1 MGYVQAPSLVPLHP
15 EVLEFFLSLESKLRS
30 HMDDRKIGLTIFL
43 LREDRISVFAEKLLR
58 PNEAALIPLA
68 EPLDGSFLPFP
79 PAINRQPDWVQAVDS
94 ILTAPIDQ
102 DMSSRSPGG
111 LLVMRW
117 RARTFVLSFGY
128 AWQKLEDGWLE
139 LDFGLRVAL
148 NVIPRGELI
157 EIKAEQIFA
166 KWHLASERAPR
177 AASVNEF
184 GVDFDR
190 DLVAVIEGQQKSRPA
205 LGDRVRGSTSLRV
218 NVAITG
224 IAELLDTCF
233 TEFLSDAYR
242 RNWPEIDKIS
252 PLKDDV
258 MIALLEEQLDAT
270 LADEV
275 ARRRVVMFTP
285 YQRRGESI
293 VAESYV
299 FGRMS
304 SRPTT
309 RPYLTIE
316 SWINEVARANDTPSV
331 ALAKKYPVHILESAE
346 GESQSCKVFDCFGY
360 EINDGAQVY
369 ILSSGIWYEVVADFV
384 AQINQR
390 IAQIPNCGLPLPRW
404 NRTDDEGE
412 YNTLCA
418 TNPSFLNCDARN
430 FHFGGGHSQL
440 EFCDLVHL
448 DTRTLLFCKLVSK
461 SSGMSHLLE
470 QVRRTSDLLFGVDG
484 SYRARVLQLFEQ
496 HHPAADVAWLRTRPR
511 REDWNLCLVSLGKG
525 SADLPFFAKCGLTK
539 LAKELVERGHNISFD
554 AI

>member
-1 MGYVQAPSLVPLHP
+1 
-15 EVLEFFLSLESKLRS
+15 
-30 HMDDRKIGLTIFL
+30 MDDRKTGLTIFL
-43 LREDRISVFAEKLLR
+43 LREDRIPVFTEKLLR

-68 EPLDGSFLPFP
+68 EPLDGNFLPFP
-79 PAINRQPDWVQAVDS
+79 PAINRQPDWVRAVDS

-111 LLVMRW
+111 LLVVRW

-148 NVIPRGELI
+148 NVIPRDELI

-242 RNWPEIDKIS
+242 RDWPEIDKIS

-304 SRPTT
+304 SRPTM

-316 SWINEVARANDTPSV
+316 SWINEVARVNDTPSV

-369 ILSSGIWYEVVADFV
+369 ILSSGIWYEVVADIV
-384 AQINQR
+384 
-390 IAQIPNCGLPLPRW
+390 
-404 NRTDDEGE
+404 
-412 YNTLCA
+412 
-418 TNPSFLNCDARN
+418 
-430 FHFGGGHSQL
+430 
-440 EFCDLVHL
+440 
-448 DTRTLLFCKLVSK
+448 
-461 SSGMSHLLE
+461 
-470 QVRRTSDLLFGVDG
+470 
-484 SYRARVLQLFEQ
+484 
-496 HHPAADVAWLRTRPR
+496 
-511 REDWNLCLVSLGKG
+511 
-525 SADLPFFAKCGLTK
+525 
-539 LAKELVERGHNISFD
+539 VEVY
-554 AI
+554 